1 MKDLQTQQQHMKSKL
16 SIPLALLGASALTA
30 SAVTVTVLPGDL
42 TWGSTGNSGGGS
54 SAITGTAPRSG
65 NGSLE
70 LFGDRTRFI
79 GLGNPDSS
87 NLGLLSS
94 LTNFTFDWMVA
105 VGSSQGTTPGY
116 SPALRL
122 HIWDGPQ
129 RSELF
134 WENAYNGTI
143 PVDQG
148 TWHTTGTDDNW
159 GRYQAGIGDSL
170 IYNRSITEWST
181 LGYSA
186 NAYISGI
193 SIGVGSSA
201 GANYHAFADNVTL
214 SLGANS
220 TTYNFEATGGSVP
233 DGGTTLVLLGGA
245 LTGLGALRRKFR
257 A

>member
-1 MKDLQTQQQHMKSKL
+1 MKNTLL
-16 SIPLALLGASALTA
+16 IPLALLGASALTA
-30 SAVTVTVLPGDL
+30 SAVTVTVLPSDP
-42 TWGSTGNSGGGS
+42 TWANPPSENGNGTGS
-54 SAITGTAPRSG
+54 SAITGTAPHSG
-65 NGSLE
+65 NGSVE
-70 LFGDRTRFI
+70 LFGDRTRFV
-79 GLGNPDSS
+79 GLGDFYSS
-87 NLGLLSS
+87 ASNCGLLKDITS
-94 LTNFTFDWMVA
+94 LTFDWMVA
-105 VGSSQGTTPGY
+105 VGSTQGTTPGY

-122 HIWDGPQ
+122 HIWDGAQ

-159 GRYQAGIGDSL
+159 GRYQAGIGDSG
-170 IYNRSITEWST
+170 IYNRSITQWST
-181 LGYSA
+181 LGYSED
-186 NAYISGI
+186 AYISGI

-201 GANYHAFADNVTL
+201 GAGYHAFADNVTL
-214 SLGANS
+214 AFGANS
-220 TTYNFEATGGSVP
+220 TTYNFEASAGSVP